1 MQDTS
6 LCINCIHHFYACFV
20 VLLSN
25 IKITQEFE
33 CLVKRERS
41 ELLKELP
48 SMIVKV
54 MKYATIE
61 CASRPKLKELL
72 ETHDSEKEC
81 FPCAEGILM

>member
-1 MQDTS
+1 M
-6 LCINCIHHFYACFV
+6 CINCIHHFYACFV

-54 MKYATIE
+54 MKYVTIE
-61 CASRPKLKELL
+61 
-72 ETHDSEKEC
+72 EKKPALCYGPEC
-81 FPCAEGILM
+81 GYCKCIYLYIAARDA